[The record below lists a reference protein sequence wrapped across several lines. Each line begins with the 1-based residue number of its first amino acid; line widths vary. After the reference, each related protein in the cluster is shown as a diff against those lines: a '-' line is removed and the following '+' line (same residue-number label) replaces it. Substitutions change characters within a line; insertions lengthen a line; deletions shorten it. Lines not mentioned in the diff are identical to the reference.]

1 MNKYN
6 FSYSVGGYS
15 FLFLTSLFL
24 SQIAREY
31 QNFGY
36 GLLLVVLIALLI
48 IIFTLAIN
56 DNKDHLKAFY
66 IGLFSLSLGGILAW
80 SR

>member
-31 QNFGY
+31 NNFGY
-36 GLLLVVLIALLI
+36 SLLLIVLITLLI
-48 IIFTLAIN
+48 IIFALAIS
-56 DNKDHLKAFY
+56 DNKDQLKAFY
-66 IGLFSLSLGGILAW
+66 IGLFSLSMGVILAW
-80 SR
+80 SH